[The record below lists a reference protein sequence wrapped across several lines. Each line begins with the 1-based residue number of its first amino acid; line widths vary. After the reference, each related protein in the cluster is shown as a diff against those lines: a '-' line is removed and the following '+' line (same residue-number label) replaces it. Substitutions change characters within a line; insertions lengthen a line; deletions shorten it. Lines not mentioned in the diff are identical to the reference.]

1 MSIFWYDGKSCFCIV
16 KFGEKLV
23 TKHGRGEEHT
33 AEERSTAVVMN
44 CWPLC
49 SLDCLHVRPV
59 LVDSLTLSDTETG
72 PLVTRILCVTETG
85 PLVKLSSCPL
95 LWTLVSGELH
105 CNLQAAFLKGFYCS
119 PNHSCFTVY
128 LQWPEWHAWDGPWAS
143 WRWWAAHLHS
153 AAGLDRDGQGLQA
166 AVMQWQAL
174 CFPKRPR
181 LLGSCA

>member
-1 MSIFWYDGKSCFCIV
+1 MCLKIRCDGESCKIFEILKDLNTPQVFNRLLGPTVPMAFLCVSLSHVC
-16 KFGEKLV
+16 E
-23 TKHGRGEEHT
+23 
-33 AEERSTAVVMN
+33 EERSTAVVMN

-128 LQWPEWHAWDGPWAS
+128 LQWPEWHA
-143 WRWWAAHLHS
+143 
-153 AAGLDRDGQGLQA
+153 
-166 AVMQWQAL
+166 
-174 CFPKRPR
+174 
-181 LLGSCA
+181 